1 MQKRAFERIASN
13 IDVSFFCYDTDYKG
27 TIINISEN
35 GIFISTDKVSFPF
48 DPEFDV
54 IIPDKKNMLTVPV
67 RVRRVTKSG
76 DDFNGIGALILNPS
90 RQYLDFVRDLKSEY

>member
-1 MQKRAFERIASN
+1 MQKRAFERITSN
-13 IDVSFFCYDTDYKG
+13 IDVSFFCFDTDYKG

-76 DDFNGIGALILNPS
+76 DNFDGIGAIVLNPS
-90 RQYLDFVRDLKSEY
+90 KQYLDFVRNLKS